1 MRVIAYAICGLFF
14 VPALSPT
21 EVSAQPTSASF
32 SRRQAEP
39 GHYSTWQ
46 ELTPAA
52 TEPGWR
58 RLQAM
63 PAKLAAAAVRTDKM
77 TAIDQQL
84 QIKSGGIVLQ
94 KQKA

>member
-1 MRVIAYAICGLFF
+1 
-14 VPALSPT
+14 
-21 EVSAQPTSASF
+21 
-32 SRRQAEP
+32 
-39 GHYSTWQ
+39 
-46 ELTPAA
+46 
-52 TEPGWR
+52 
-58 RLQAM
+58 M